1 MFDFKPPAYERRP
14 PPEEY
19 MNFCNGSPILPS
31 SSAHEEA
38 QPARNRGTDHAE
50 NALVPHDVTAY
61 RPLPRQAEMDTTVML
76 LDHLVDHGIQ
86 VRPKLVVEPL
96 ICTLVRHSIALN
108 FICSILLT
116 AKALG
121 ALIELRSRITC

>member
-1 MFDFKPPAYERRP
+1 
-14 PPEEY
+14 

-76 LDHLVDHGIQ
+76 LDHLVGDIT
-86 VRPKLVVEPL
+86 
-96 ICTLVRHSIALN
+96 TLVTNRQ
-108 FICSILLT
+108 LT
-116 AKALG
+116 IHNGIYLAMM
-121 ALIELRSRITC
+121 